1 MNNIFRNSENSKTSD
16 PHGLLVNLTKKIDL
30 ERKDKYIALL
40 NRSIYY
46 TWQIIKKS
54 YKNNKFK
61 ISGPTWGEEFEL
73 PDGTYSISDIQN
85 YLEYILKKHGEKT
98 INPSV
103 RTCINKI
110 ENRVTFKIK
119 AGYYLKLLTP
129 ETITLL
135 GSTKSKVTKNKNS
148 NLLEIKGKI
157 NMTSLQLLIKV

>member
-1 MNNIFRNSENSKTSD
+1 MNSENSKTSD
-16 PHGLLVNLTKKIDL
+16 PHGLLLNLTEKIDL

-61 ISGPTWGEEFEL
+61 ISGSTWGEEFEL

-98 INPSV
+98 INPSI

-119 AGYYLKLLTP
+119 AGYYLELLTP

-157 NMTSLQLLIKV
+157 NMTSL